1 MEPPLQTSGS
11 KRQTHHERREE
22 SYSIQ
27 VYVHLRMISRQH
39 QDQYII
45 LLFWYWY
52 NNDIVQIK
60 MSCFSAALW
69 RSDTLTAPENTVS
82 LSPPPSLHHLS
93 CLCSL
98 LSFTVCSLQTEALL
112 FRQKWTFFSPHAK
125 GRGPTDSR
133 TVGILTGRKWG
144 GWSRSIRRSHVSLW
158 TVAGLSDSKRQRE
171 IKQKSV
177 TRLST
182 GDTG

>member
-82 LSPPPSLHHLS
+82 LSPPPSLVM
-93 CLCSL
+93 SL
-98 LSFTVCSLQTEALL
+98 FSALL
-112 FRQKWTFFSPHAK
+112 HCLFPSDWSSAVQTKVNIFQSTCQRKRPNWQQDRRNSDRKKMRRLKSINPSVSRFIV
-125 GRGPTDSR
+125 DSR
-133 TVGILTGRKWG
+133 RFVW
-144 GWSRSIRRSHVSLW
+144 
-158 TVAGLSDSKRQRE
+158 Q
-171 IKQKSV
+171 
-177 TRLST
+177 
-182 GDTG
+182 